1 MVFSVICRK
10 FPSNRVHISQFRSS
24 FQGPRSGHGKGRKVS
39 FDSRD
44 GHEEGGFSVVAPG
57 IYRAIADSF

>member
-1 MVFSVICRK
+1 M
-10 FPSNRVHISQFRSS
+10 
-24 FQGPRSGHGKGRKVS
+24 S

-57 IYRAIADSF
+57 IYRAIADFVDEDCGSVRWVCVLWSSEFF